1 MNIARHAGLMAGTAA
16 GCFFALAT
24 VGMGIVGSSRVLI
37 VLLMP
42 GLLASMAFAG
52 NLGFSLSVA
61 ALVNLV
67 FWFLL
72 FWLMGILIGKLLALR
87 PSSH

>member
-1 MNIARHAGLMAGTAA
+1 
-16 GCFFALAT
+16 
-24 VGMGIVGSSRVLI
+24 
-37 VLLMP
+37 
-42 GLLASMAFAG
+42 MAFAG

-61 ALVNLV
+61 VLVNLV